1 MFSWLY
7 LAFVTLLALTAMT
20 SQENF
25 RIDLFKIKKS
35 ALSLGLA
42 IGLTLLS
49 GCQTLSSLFPEDEEK
64 TVTIEFPEPQSETVV
79 THEFE
84 LPDGENMV
92 GSLAAIDTRENDAL
106 PDIARHFGLGY
117 NDISIANSAVSPW
130 TPKPGSR
137 VLLPLQFILPDSPH
151 KGIALNLA
159 NMRLFYYPKKQPD
172 KVYTYPVGIGRQGW
186 NTPMGQTSIVAKD
199 ANPSWNVPESIHR
212 EHAEKGDSLPKVVRS
227 GPDNPLGLY
236 AMRLGFPGYLIHG
249 TNKPYGIGMQISHGC
264 VQLYPEDIEV
274 LFKKAT
280 VGMPVRIIHQPY
292 LTAWHEDMLYLE
304 AHEPLPKWAKEKAGL
319 RKKVVK
325 ELHELSAK
333 KGVAVDWEKVERI
346 LQRSDGI
353 PTPILVQ
360 SPDVAELSANALQL
374 KHPGQFYD
382 QPVVDELK
390 ESDWSILVASFNDE
404 TKAQQLATMLN
415 HQGPIIP
422 ARKIQKD
429 DAYQVIA
436 GPFKSKTEMKAAAK
450 PIKMDFEID
459 GEPVKPRLTSVN

>member
-1 MFSWLY
+1 
-7 LAFVTLLALTAMT
+7 MT

-42 IGLTLLS
+42 IGLMLLS
-49 GCQTLSSLFPEDEEK
+49 GCQTLSSLFPEDEK
-64 TVTIEFPEPQSETVV
+64 TVTIELPEPQPETVV

-84 LPDGENMV
+84 LSDGENMV
-92 GSLAAIDTRENDAL
+92 GTLAAIETRENDAL

-159 NMRLFYYPKKQPD
+159 NMRLFYYPKKQPN

-199 ANPSWNVPESIHR
+199 ANPSWTVPESIHR
-212 EHAEKGDSLPKVVRS
+212 EHAEKGDSLPKVVGA

-236 AMRLGFPGYLIHG
+236 AMRLGIPGYLIHG

-292 LTAWHEDMLYLE
+292 LTAWHQDMLYLE
-304 AHEPLPKWAKEKAGL
+304 AHEPLPKWAKQKASL
-319 RKKVVK
+319 RKQVVK
-325 ELHELSAK
+325 KLHEVSAK
-333 KGVAVDWEKVERI
+333 KGVEVDWEKVERI
-346 LQRSDGI
+346 LQHSDGI
-353 PTPILVQ
+353 PTPILMQ
-360 SPDVAELSANALQL
+360 SPDVAEISANALQL
-374 KHPGQFYD
+374 KHPEQFYD
-382 QPVVDELK
+382 QPVIEELK
-390 ESDWSILVASFNDE
+390 ENDWSILVASFNDE

-422 ARKIQKD
+422 ARKVSKD

-436 GPFKSKTEMKAAAK
+436 GPFKSKKEMNAAVK
-450 PIKMDFEID
+450 RIKMDFEINS
-459 GEPVKPRLTSVN
+459 EPLKPRLTSIN

>member
-1 MFSWLY
+1 
-7 LAFVTLLALTAMT
+7 MT
-20 SQENF
+20 SQETF

-35 ALSLGLA
+35 ALPLILAFGLMP
-42 IGLTLLS
+42 LS
-49 GCQTLSSLFPEDEEK
+49 GCQTLSSLFPDEP
-64 TVTIEFPEPQSETVV
+64 TASIESEPQPETVA

-84 LPDGENMV
+84 LPDGDNMV
-92 GSLAAIDTRENDAL
+92 GTIAAIETRENDVL

-130 TPKPGSR
+130 APKPGSR
-137 VLLPLQFILPDSPH
+137 VLLPVQFILPDSPH

-186 NTPMGQTSIVAKD
+186 NTPMGLTSIVAKD
-199 ANPSWNVPESIHR
+199 ANPSWYVPESIHR
-212 EHAEKGDSLPKVVRS
+212 EHAEKGDTLPKVVTS

-236 AMRLGFPGYLIHG
+236 AMRLGFPSYLIHG

-264 VQLYPEDIEV
+264 VQMYPEDIEV

-292 LTAWHEDMLYLE
+292 LTAWHQDMLYLE
-304 AHEPLPKWAKEKAGL
+304 AHEPLPKWAKEKAKL
-319 RKKVVK
+319 KKQVVK
-325 ELHELSAK
+325 QLHDISAK
-333 KGVAVDWEKVERI
+333 KNVDVDWDKVERI

-353 PTPILVQ
+353 PTPILAQ
-360 SPDVAELSANALQL
+360 SPDVAEISTNATPL

-382 QPVVDELK
+382 QPVAGELK
-390 ESDWSILVASFNDE
+390 DSDWAILVASFNDE

-436 GPFKSKTEMKAAAK
+436 GPFKNKTEMKAAAK
-450 PIKMDFEID
+450 RIKMDFEIV
-459 GEPVKPRLTSVN
+459 GEPLKPRVTSVN

>member
-1 MFSWLY
+1 MI
-7 LAFVTLLALTAMT
+7 
-20 SQENF
+20 SQEKF
-25 RIDLFKIKKS
+25 RIDLSNVKKP
-35 ALSLGLA
+35 ALPLMLAFGLM
-42 IGLTLLS
+42 LLS
-49 GCQTLSSLFPEDEEK
+49 GCQTLSSLFPEETTA
-64 TVTIEFPEPQSETVV
+64 TVELPEPKSQPETVA

-84 LPDGENMV
+84 LTDGQNMV
-92 GSLAAIDTRENDAL
+92 GTFAAIDTRENDAL

-117 NDISIANSAVSPW
+117 NDISIANSSVSPW
-130 TPKPGSR
+130 TPKPGSH

-199 ANPSWNVPESIHR
+199 ANPSWYVPESIHR
-212 EHAEKGDSLPKVVRS
+212 EHAEKGDSLPKVVGA

-236 AMRLGFPGYLIHG
+236 AMRLGIPGYLIHG
-249 TNKPYGIGMQISHGC
+249 TNKPYGVGMQISHGC
-264 VQLYPEDIEV
+264 VQLYPEDIEA

-292 LTAWHEDMLYLE
+292 LTAWHQDMLYLE
-304 AHEPLPKWAKEKAGL
+304 AHEPLAKWAKDKARL
-319 RKKVVK
+319 KKQVVK
-325 ELHELSAK
+325 QLHEMSAQK
-333 KGVAVDWEKVERI
+333 SAAVDWEKVERI

-353 PTPILVQ
+353 PTPILKQ
-360 SPDVAELSANALQL
+360 SPDVTEISANALQL
-374 KHPGQFYD
+374 KHPEQFYD
-382 QPVVDELK
+382 QPVIEELK
-390 ESDWSILVASFNDE
+390 DSDWSILVASFNDE
-404 TKAQQLATMLN
+404 TKAQQLTTMLN

-429 DAYQVIA
+429 DTYQVIA

-450 PIKMDFEID
+450 RIKMDFEIN
-459 GEPVKPRLTSVN
+459 GEPLKPRLTSVN

>member
-1 MFSWLY
+1 
-7 LAFVTLLALTAMT
+7 MT
-20 SQENF
+20 SQENL

-35 ALSLGLA
+35 ASPLILIFGLM
-42 IGLTLLS
+42 LLS
-49 GCQTLSSLFPEDEEK
+49 GCQTLPSLFSGEETSATIGLPESQQEAI
-64 TVTIEFPEPQSETVV
+64 T
-79 THEFE
+79 THEFD
-84 LPDGENMV
+84 LPNGENMV
-92 GSLAAIDTRENDAL
+92 GTIAAIDTREDDAL

-117 NDISIANSAVSPW
+117 NDISIANSTVSPW

-159 NMRLFYYPKKQPD
+159 NMRLFYYPKSD

-186 NTPMGQTSIVAKD
+186 NTPMGLTSIVAKD

-236 AMRLGFPGYLIHG
+236 AMRLGIPGYLIHG

-292 LTAWHEDMLYLE
+292 LTAWHQDMLYLE
-304 AHEPLPKWAKEKAGL
+304 AHEPLPKWANDKTKL
-319 RKKVVK
+319 KKQVVK
-325 ELHELSAK
+325 QLREASAK
-333 KGVAVDWEKVERI
+333 KGVSVDWDKVERI

-353 PTPILVQ
+353 PTPVLMQ
-360 SPDVAELSANALQL
+360 SPDVAEISATAVQL

-382 QPVVDELK
+382 QPVAKELRD
-390 ESDWSILVASFNDE
+390 SDWSIMVASFNDE

-422 ARKIQKD
+422 AHKILKN

-436 GPFKSKTEMKAAAK
+436 GPFKNKAEMKAAAK
-450 PIKMDFEID
+450 RIKMDFELD
-459 GEPVKPRLTSVN
+459 GEPLKPRLTSVN

>member
-1 MFSWLY
+1 
-7 LAFVTLLALTAMT
+7 MT
-20 SQENF
+20 SPKNF
-25 RIDLFKIKKS
+25 TLKKS
-35 ALSLGLA
+35 AVPLILAVGLM
-42 IGLTLLS
+42 LLS
-49 GCQTLSSLFPEDEEK
+49 GCQTLSSFFPEE
-64 TVTIEFPEPQSETVV
+64 TATIEYSEPQLETVD

-84 LPDGENMV
+84 LSDGGNMV
-92 GSLAAIDTRENDAL
+92 GTIAAIDTRENDAL

-117 NDISIANSAVSPW
+117 NDISIANSSVSPW
-130 TPKPGSR
+130 TPKPGSH
-137 VLLPLQFILPDSPH
+137 VLLPVQFILPDSPH

-186 NTPMGQTSIVAKD
+186 NTPMGLTSIVTKD
-199 ANPSWNVPESIHR
+199 ANPSWTVPESIHR
-212 EHAEKGDSLPKVVRS
+212 EHAEKGDSLPKVVGS

-236 AMRLGFPGYLIHG
+236 AMRLGIPGYLIHG

-264 VQLYPEDIEV
+264 VQMYPEDIEV

-292 LTAWHEDMLYLE
+292 MTAWHQDMLYLE
-304 AHEPLPKWAKEKAGL
+304 AHEPLEKWAKDKAKL
-319 RKKVVK
+319 KKQVIK
-325 ELHELSAK
+325 QLHELSDERSA
-333 KGVAVDWEKVERI
+333 AVDWNKVERI

-353 PTPILVQ
+353 PTPVLMQ
-360 SPDVAELSANALQL
+360 SPDVAEISANALQL

-382 QPVVDELK
+382 QPVAGELK
-390 ESDWSILVASFNDE
+390 DSDWSILVASFNDE

-422 ARKIQKD
+422 ARKIQKN

-436 GPFKSKTEMKAAAK
+436 GPFKSKSEMKVAAK
-450 PIKMDFEID
+450 RIKMDFEIE
-459 GEPVKPRLTSVN
+459 GEPLKPHLTSVN

>member
-1 MFSWLY
+1 
-7 LAFVTLLALTAMT
+7 MT

-25 RIDLFKIKKS
+25 NIKKS
-35 ALSLGLA
+35 ALPLIMT
-42 IGLTLLS
+42 IGLMLLS
-49 GCQTLSSLFPEDEEK
+49 GCQTLSSLFPEEEK
-64 TVTIEFPEPQSETVV
+64 TVVFELPEPQPETIV

-92 GSLAAIDTRENDAL
+92 GTIAAIETRENDAL

-117 NDISIANSAVSPW
+117 NDISIANSNVSPW
-130 TPKPGSR
+130 TPVPGSR

-159 NMRLFYYPKKQPD
+159 NMRLFYYPKKHPD
-172 KVYTYPVGIGRQGW
+172 KVYTFPVGIGRQGW
-186 NTPMGQTSIVAKD
+186 NTPMGLTSIVAKD
-199 ANPSWNVPESIHR
+199 ANPNWYVPESIHR
-212 EHAEKGDSLPKVVRS
+212 EHAEKGDTLPKVVGS

-236 AMRLGFPGYLIHG
+236 AMRLGIPGYLIHG

-292 LTAWHEDMLYLE
+292 LTAWHQDMLYLE
-304 AHEPLPKWAKEKAGL
+304 AHEPLPKWAKEKAKL
-319 RKKVVK
+319 KKQAVK
-325 ELHELSAK
+325 QLQDLSAK
-333 KGVAVDWEKVERI
+333 KGVTVDWDKVERI

-353 PTPILVQ
+353 PTPVLMQ
-360 SPDVAELSANALQL
+360 SPDVAEISANALQL
-374 KHPGQFYD
+374 KHPGQFYE
-382 QPVVDELK
+382 QPVVGELK
-390 ESDWSILVASFNDE
+390 DSDWALLVASFNDE

-422 ARKIQKD
+422 ARKVRKD
-429 DAYQVIA
+429 DGYLVIA
-436 GPFKSKTEMKAAAK
+436 GPFKNKTEMKAAAK
-450 PIKMDFEID
+450 RIKMDFEID
-459 GEPVKPRLTSVN
+459 GEPLKPRVTSVN